1 MTIRSSS
8 HPVLVGIVPGQPDA
22 VLRVAAE
29 YAEAFG
35 AELVV
40 AWVDATQY
48 TAGLWADGSV
58 AFVPYDADAAGGSRI
73 DASWIDQ
80 QVRPVLSASSVR
92 WRVVTAEGE
101 PSAGLCSI
109 ADREQVGS
117 IIVGT
122 REPGF
127 RAGLQEFFTGS
138 IAAHLAHRQRQP
150 VIVVPLS
157 PVRRTDELPWSEA
170 GGEPS

>member
-1 MTIRSSS
+1 MTVRPSTR
-8 HPVLVGIVPGQPDA
+8 PVLVGIVPGQPDT
-22 VLRVAAE
+22 VLRIASE
-29 YAEAFG
+29 YATAFG

-40 AWVDATQY
+40 AWVDATRY

-58 AFVPYDADAAGGSRI
+58 AFVPYDANGDGDI
-73 DASWIDQ
+73 DSAWIDQ
-80 QVRPVLSASSVR
+80 QVRPVLDRSGVP

-101 PSAGLCSI
+101 PSAGLGSI
-109 ADREQVGS
+109 AEREQVGS
-117 IIVGT
+117 IVVGT

-138 IAAHLAHRQRQP
+138 VAAHLAHRQRQP

-157 PVRRTDELPWSEA
+157 PVRAADDLPWTDS
-170 GGEPS
+170 

>member
-1 MTIRSSS
+1 MTVRPSSR
-8 HPVLVGIVPGQPDA
+8 PVLVGVVPGQPDP
-22 VLRVAAE
+22 VLRTAAD
-29 YAEAFG
+29 YAAAFG
-35 AELVV
+35 AELIV
-40 AWVDATQY
+40 AWVDATRY

-58 AFVPYDADAAGGSRI
+58 AFVPYDANGESEI
-73 DASWIDQ
+73 DSAWIDD
-80 QVRPVLSASSVR
+80 QVRPVLDGSGVR

-109 ADREQVGS
+109 AEREKVGS
-117 IIVGT
+117 IVVGT

-150 VIVVPLS
+150 VIVVPLA
-157 PVRRTDELPWSEA
+157 PVRAAEELPWAE
-170 GGEPS
+170 G

>member
-1 MTIRSSS
+1 MTVRPSTR
-8 HPVLVGIVPGQPDA
+8 PVLVGIVPGQPEA

-29 YAEAFG
+29 YAVAFG

-40 AWVDATQY
+40 AWVDATRY

-58 AFVPYDADAAGGSRI
+58 AFVPYDANVESEI
-73 DASWIDQ
+73 DSTWIDD
-80 QVRPVLSASSVR
+80 QVRPTLESSGAR

-101 PSAGLCSI
+101 PSAALCSI
-109 ADREQVGS
+109 ADREEVGS
-117 IIVGT
+117 IVVGT

-157 PVRRTDELPWSEA
+157 PVRRTEELPWSDGEA
-170 GGEPS
+170 GRP

>member
-1 MTIRSSS
+1 MTVRPSSR
-8 HPVLVGIVPGQPDA
+8 PVLVGIVPGQPDD

-29 YAEAFG
+29 YSRAFG
-35 AELVV
+35 TELVV
-40 AWVDATQY
+40 AWVDATRY

-58 AFVPYDADAAGGSRI
+58 AFVPYDASDDGEI
-73 DASWIDQ
+73 DSAWIDQ
-80 QVRPVLSASSVR
+80 QVRPTLEASGAR

-101 PSAGLCSI
+101 PSAALCSI

-117 IIVGT
+117 IVVGT

-157 PVRRTDELPWSEA
+157 PVRGDDELPWIDGSD
-170 GGEPS
+170 PRS

>member
-1 MTIRSSS
+1 MTVRPSSR
-8 HPVLVGIVPGQPDA
+8 PVLVGIVPGQPDT
-22 VLRVAAE
+22 VLHIAAE
-29 YAEAFG
+29 YAQAFG

-40 AWVDATQY
+40 AWVDATRY

-58 AFVPYDADAAGGSRI
+58 AFVPYDANGESEI
-73 DASWIDQ
+73 DSAWIDD
-80 QVRPVLSASSVR
+80 QVRPVLSSSGVS

-117 IIVGT
+117 IVVGT

-157 PVRRTDELPWSEA
+157 PVRGTDDLPWAEV
-170 GGEPS
+170 GDERR

>member
-1 MTIRSSS
+1 MTVRPSSR
-8 HPVLVGIVPGQPDA
+8 PVLVGIVPGQPDT
-22 VLRVAAE
+22 VLHIASE
-29 YAEAFG
+29 YARAFG
-35 AELVV
+35 AELVI
-40 AWVDATQY
+40 AWVDATRY

-58 AFVPYDADAAGGSRI
+58 AFVPYDANGESEI
-73 DASWIDQ
+73 DSAWIDE
-80 QVRPVLSASSVR
+80 QVRPVLSSSGVR

-117 IIVGT
+117 IVVGT

-157 PVRRTDELPWSEA
+157 PVRGTDDLPWAEA
-170 GGEPS
+170 GDDVS